1 MNPAATLPKKRFA
14 WGSQPYDHSRYVPIR
29 TVLHFLLRNFA
40 CRMLIRVE
48 GVQGLENIP
57 ASGASILMIN
67 HIAFVDP
74 LVVMAVV
81 PRLVV
86 PMAKIEVYSLP
97 VIGLFPKLYGV
108 IPVRRTE
115 VDRRALAMALEVLEA
130 GETVLVA
137 PEGHRGTALQQ
148 GKEGMAFLAIR
159 SSAPVVPV
167 AIDGTVGYPSV
178 DRRRW
183 AQGGARIAFGRPFR
197 LHSAPGESLRE
208 ELREMTDE
216 AMRQVALMLPPTRR
230 GVYAASVSSPP
241 RHLTLL

>member
-1 MNPAATLPKKRFA
+1 MNEAAILGKRKFA
-14 WGSQPYDHSRYVPIR
+14 WGGAPYDHSRFTPVR

-40 CRMLIRVE
+40 CRMLIRLEGVE
-48 GVQGLENIP
+48 GLQNIP
-57 ASGASILMIN
+57 GSGPSILMIN

-108 IPVRRTE
+108 IPVRRSE

-130 GETVLVA
+130 GELVLVA
-137 PEGHRGTALQQ
+137 PEGHRGSALQQ
-148 GKEGMAFLAIR
+148 GKEGMAFLAVR
-159 SSAPVVPV
+159 SGAPVVPV

-178 DRRRW
+178 DPRRW
-183 AQGGARIAFGRPFR
+183 ARGGARIRFGRPFLLR
-197 LHSAPGESLRE
+197 ASAGGSLRE
-208 ELREMTDE
+208 QLREMTDE
-216 AMRQVALMLPPTRR
+216 AMAQVAAMLPPGRR
-230 GVYAASVSSPP
+230 GVYADRMMQPP
-241 RHLTLL
+241 PHLTFL